1 MIEEII
7 DYLNSVANSD
17 YSPNDHR
24 TIDAL
29 NQLIKE
35 GYSLDDFKLVID
47 KKWSDWKG
55 TEWQKYVRP
64 ETLFKAKFKRYLHEQ
79 PRITKSGIFK
89 LASAVS
95 HAKQTDWKMDN

>member
-35 GYSLDDFKLVID
+35 GYSHF
-47 KKWSDWKG
+47 
-55 TEWQKYVRP
+55 
-64 ETLFKAKFKRYLHEQ
+64 
-79 PRITKSGIFK
+79 
-89 LASAVS
+89 
-95 HAKQTDWKMDN
+95 